1 VISKH
6 CTGFVFMFSSFFT
19 FTELVSPDFPFIYG
33 QTDTF
38 IHAQSFVCIVH
49 LSFNASSL
57 IHALVLFSESW
68 LSCPCGQH
76 APEHPVHTFSTH
88 KHQMSWSKPLN
99 KDIFSKQTHPFP
111 FVDNRTDIES
121 DGQFHMN

>member
-1 VISKH
+1 MISKH

-49 LSFNASSL
+49 LSFNDPALSMRSYFFQKVGCLVRVASMLQS
-57 IHALVLFSESW
+57 ILF
-68 LSCPCGQH
+68 
-76 APEHPVHTFSTH
+76 TH
-88 KHQMSWSKPLN
+88 SAHISIRCLGPN
-99 KDIFSKQTHPFP
+99 P
-111 FVDNRTDIES
+111 
-121 DGQFHMN
+121 